1 MRGGIWSTLLLMAWA
16 TPAGAWGADGH
27 RVIGEIAW
35 LSLDSATRDKVKEL
49 LPQGRYQTL
58 SEASVWADQYARGK
72 KAYAWLEPLH
82 YVDLDP
88 KATHV
93 VLDSVNC
100 PNGNCV
106 IEAIPRFA
114 RVLEDSNATR
124 DARIEALRLLTHFI
138 GDIHQPLHVAF
149 EDTCGGCTVRVNTPD
164 GWMSLHELWDS
175 ELLKEDLKRRYENE
189 NAPEQSDEEIMK
201 TDLTPHW
208 RLLARELVKA
218 TVDPKSGSK
227 DTVREAAS
235 DLDPRAWA
243 EESLHLSQSLFFH
256 ASGDISDDYLSD
268 AIPVME
274 TRLRDA
280 GLRLAAVLTE
290 VFSNQ
295 RLFSKGTP

>member
-1 MRGGIWSTLLLMAWA
+1 MAWA
-16 TPAGAWGADGH
+16 TTAGAWGADGH

-88 KATHV
+88 KATQV
-93 VLDSVNC
+93 VLDSINC

-138 GDIHQPLHVAF
+138 GDVHQPLHVAF
-149 EDTCGGCTVRVNTPD
+149 EDTCGGCTVRLQTP
-164 GWMSLHELWDS
+164 GGRMSLHEFWDK
-175 ELLKEDLKRRYENE
+175 ELLEEDLERRYESMD
-189 NAPEQSDEEIMK
+189 APAQSDEEIMK
-201 TDLTPHW
+201 NDVVPRW
-208 RLLARELVKA
+208 RLLARELIRE
-218 TVDPKSGSK
+218 TIDPSNMNLKQS
-227 DTVREAAS
+227 EAIPS
-235 DLDPRAWA
+235 DLDAKTWA
-243 EESLHLSQSLFFH
+243 EESLHLAQSPLFH
-256 ASGDISDDYLSD
+256 TTGEISDAYVDQ

-274 TRLRDA
+274 ARLHEA
-280 GLRLAAVLTE
+280 GLRLAAVLSE
-290 VFSNQ
+290 VFSDRRQ
-295 RLFSKGTP
+295 FSKGTP